1 MYPIGENK
9 QFEAGI
15 RISEDDDI
23 TDYKVFEN
31 IDSEI
36 IEDLDQSNIF
46 QYKEQINA
54 LYSQYGVKVE
64 DKYSFL
70 IGLRVENTVKD
81 INQLTTQEFI
91 NKNETGLFPTFN
103 FGFELDENETLTF
116 GYNRRIRRPWSRF
129 INPFPSK
136 TSPIN
141 IFRGNPDL
149 NPTYSNNIDIGY
161 LKRFESSFTVNTSA
175 YFQKST
181 NSINTIIEDT
191 GEFAEIN
198 YNLFIDEINM
208 IFNKKIKTGKFG
220 ADMQID
226 FENDGPVTI
235 IIDSKNKV

>member
-91 NKNETGLFPTFN
+91 NKMK
-103 FGFELDENETLTF
+103 LD
-116 GYNRRIRRPWSRF
+116 
-129 INPFPSK
+129 
-136 TSPIN
+136 
-141 IFRGNPDL
+141 
-149 NPTYSNNIDIGY
+149 
-161 LKRFESSFTVNTSA
+161 
-175 YFQKST
+175 YFQHL
-181 NSINTIIEDT
+181 ILVL
-191 GEFAEIN
+191 
-198 YNLFIDEINM
+198 NLM
-208 IFNKKIKTGKFG
+208 R
-220 ADMQID
+220 MRL
-226 FENDGPVTI
+226 
-235 IIDSKNKV
+235 